1 MKKQPPLP
9 NFSFR
14 KAFFSQKMCIFAPI
28 RDDQELEKVHSE
40 TTEAMKK
47 EYTPPSMKVTKVES
61 QQMLCQSV
69 GGVTFGSRIDNDNY
83 DYIGGISDG
92 AWSTG
97 SPD

>member
-1 MKKQPPLP
+1 
-9 NFSFR
+9 
-14 KAFFSQKMCIFAPI
+14 
-28 RDDQELEKVHSE
+28 
-40 TTEAMKK
+40 
-47 EYTPPSMKVTKVES
+47 MKVTKVES

-69 GGVTFGSRIDNDNY
+69 GGVTFRSRIDSDNY

>member
-1 MKKQPPLP
+1 
-9 NFSFR
+9 
-14 KAFFSQKMCIFAPI
+14 
-28 RDDQELEKVHSE
+28 
-40 TTEAMKK
+40 MKK

-69 GGVTFGSRIDNDNY
+69 GGVTFGSRIDSDNY